1 MCHNSHA
8 IELSWPPGW
17 ALRWPGVMS
26 SATARIAAKG
36 REAASVRMSRAS
48 IRPRYAAEDGC
59 GRDPA
64 ARAGGVPW
72 RDGHFGTCRF
82 PAPARARGAPRVR
95 SEERRV
101 GKEGRS
107 RWARGRYTKRVATEE
122 RRERRMMEDGECS

>member
-1 MCHNSHA
+1 A

-17 ALRWPGVMS
+17 ALRLPGVMS

-82 PAPARARGAPRVR
+82 PAPARARGAPRV
-95 SEERRV
+95 SPAGE
-101 GKEGRS
+101 S
-107 RWARGRYTKRVATEE
+107 RWFHPRDLAAVGRALRPHVGSGAHHHP
-122 RRERRMMEDGECS
+122 GGL